1 MNDLYGIMQ
10 EILLREEQI
19 TTLQAPP
26 QQEQD
31 YFWIIGFDDRNT
43 ILFIELANWNKID
56 DYSVEPMEIFGLALQ
71 KQANQIILCRNY
83 PGGTLLPSEKD
94 KDIIDR
100 LIQVGRI
107 VNTPVVDHYI
117 ISTQD
122 YVSFQQLGL
131 MQELQQSIKYVPS
144 FELAKRIQAEAAE
157 LIKKRDAEA
166 KAQIELI
173 QQELRAAQEKAKE
186 DKVNIA
192 KALKGEGLDWAIIAS
207 IIGLSLEELE
217 GL

>member
-19 TTLQAPP
+19 TTLQELP

-31 YFWIIGFDDRNT
+31 YFWIIGFDDNNT
-43 ILFIELANWNKID
+43 ILFIESANWTKID
-56 DYSVEPMEIFGLALQ
+56 DHSVEPMEVFGLALQ
-71 KQANQIILCRNY
+71 KQASQIILCRNY
-83 PGGTLLPSEKD
+83 PGGVLSPSEKD
-94 KDIIDR
+94 NDIIDR

-117 ISTQD
+117 ISTQN

-157 LIKKRDAEA
+157 LIEKRDAEA
-166 KAQIELI
+166 KAKIELI
-173 QQELRAAQEKAKE
+173 QQELEAAQEKAKK
-186 DKVNIA
+186 DKFNIA
-192 KALKGEGLDWAIIAS
+192 KALKGEGIDWAIIAS
-207 IIGLSLEELE
+207 IMGLSLEELE